1 MKAKI
6 SALMDGEL
14 DGHELGEPLAA
25 LDQDGDAIETW
36 RIYHLISDALQGH
49 LLLAN
54 DCVRRVAARLV
65 EEPVLIAPLPSQV
78 ARPERTRWFVPSAL
92 AASVAAVALVGWM
105 ALVPQQRAPSLMA
118 PVAQAPQPGPAPVA
132 AVARSV
138 KEAPTR
144 LPITAATR
152 DYLIAH
158 QVYSPR
164 ISLQGM
170 APYVR
175 SVSAESAP
183 AKP

>member
-25 LDQDGDAIETW
+25 LDKDGDALETW
-36 RIYHLISDALQGH
+36 RIYHLISDALQGR
-49 LLLAN
+49 LQFAN
-54 DCVRRVAARLV
+54 DCVRRVAARLA
-65 EEPVLIAPLPSQV
+65 EEPVLIVPLPSEV
-78 ARPERTRWFVPSAL
+78 ARPERARWFVPSAL
-92 AASVAAVALVGWM
+92 AASVAAVAFVGWM
-105 ALVPQQRAPSLMA
+105 AFAPEQKAPSLTV
-118 PVAQAPQPGPAPVA
+118 PVAQVPQPQPEPVA
-132 AVARSV
+132 VVARSV
-138 KEAPTR
+138 KEAPAR

-158 QVYSPR
+158 QAYSPR

-175 SVSAESAP
+175 SVSAESTP

>member
-6 SALMDGEL
+6 SALMDSEL
-14 DGHELGEPLAA
+14 DGQELGEPLAA
-25 LDQDGDAIETW
+25 LGRDGDAIETW
-36 RIYHLISDALQGH
+36 RMYHLISDALQGRV
-49 LLLAN
+49 LLAN
-54 DCVRRVAARLV
+54 DCVRRVATRLA
-65 EEPVLIAPLPSQV
+65 EEPILVGPLPGEV
-78 ARPERTRWFVPSAL
+78 MRPERARWFVPSAL
-92 AASVAAVALVGWM
+92 AASVAAVAFVGWM
-105 ALVPQQRAPSLMA
+105 AFAPQQGAAPRVA
-118 PVAQAPQPGPAPVA
+118 PVAQAPQPAPAQVA
-132 AVARSV
+132 AVARSA
-138 KEAPTR
+138 KDTPAR

-158 QVYSPR
+158 QAYSPR